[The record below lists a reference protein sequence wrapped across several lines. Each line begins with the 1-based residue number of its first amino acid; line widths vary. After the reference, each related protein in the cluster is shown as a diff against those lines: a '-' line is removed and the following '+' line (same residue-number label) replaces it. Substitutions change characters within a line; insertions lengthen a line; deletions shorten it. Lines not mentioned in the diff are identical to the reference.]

1 MQPLADH
8 TQIIPL
14 SDTPDPSLRSIPD
27 GKHPPESAEKTQLI
41 ASVFH
46 KKNCVI
52 AFYGV
57 HYPNGPVRFMTTS
70 SNLEL
75 NDSRRPFLHPGSLP
89 GVSRWLKTKIQS
101 KKEQ

>member
-1 MQPLADH
+1 MSLVQKFLFPPLH
-8 TQIIPL
+8 TSNP
-14 SDTPDPSLRSIPD
+14 STPQRVLR
-27 GKHPPESAEKTQLI
+27 KASARIRRKKTQLI

-57 HYPNGPVRFMTTS
+57 HYPNGTECFMTAS

-101 KKEQ
+101 EKEQ